1 MTVFTAI
8 VVTLTAS
15 GCSTKQDDSGSPG
28 AGGAGIGE
36 EGLAGSSSIDQWE
49 ETGTVAAGGVFRDV
63 RFGFDSDGL
72 DSGAR
77 EAVSHNATILR
88 ADAARRIEIE
98 GHCDERGSSEYNL
111 ALGAR
116 RARSVRDALI
126 AEGIGSDRLTTVSYG
141 EELPLCKDSN
151 EQCWSINRRA
161 HLVDLD
167 Q

>member
-1 MTVFTAI
+1 MTVLAAI
-8 VVTLTAS
+8 IATFAAG
-15 GCSTKQDDSGSPG
+15 GCSTKQDDAGSPR

-72 DSGAR
+72 EPGAR
-77 EAVSHNATILR
+77 EVISHNAVILR

-116 RARSVRDALI
+116 RARSTST
-126 AEGIGSDRLTTVSYG
+126 GPTTSTTPPASATSG
-141 EELPLCKDSN
+141 PTRP
-151 EQCWSINRRA
+151 RRPPSA
-161 HLVDLD
+161 AWRCEAST
-167 Q
+167 